1 MCMDCNIGFR
11 KHGVLAK
18 HFRSKT
24 HIMKLESLG
33 KLPED
38 ALTLITR
45 KENGAYLNDI
55 DTTDSERARASL
67 FGIHLLILKHNF
79 YMIIGQCAFEELKQ
93 TYFKIFLALV
103 NSLRDSSSLECRE
116 QMVQSPGPPP
126 TTCYAFSSVKR
137 STGPILNSYS
147 VGKNSLSH
155 VNGRR
160 NDNFSVRQVI
170 ILFGMWCLF
179 DRHFFNLF
187 IYFFL
192 RILNH
197 YSKKGLKL
205 Y

>member
-1 MCMDCNIGFR
+1 
-11 KHGVLAK
+11 
-18 HFRSKT
+18 
-24 HIMKLESLG
+24 MKLESLG

-147 VGKNSLSH
+147 VGKNSPSH